1 MLTPKNLLLALALTT
16 SVGASAQVSNTLT
29 IQDADIS
36 HHVTIY
42 PTPFSDEVNIKV
54 RGLGSTEIL
63 VEILNTN
70 GWVVANYSGEFNN
83 EVTMDVSELPRGTYV
98 IFVYHEGQTLCR
110 RQVQKR

>member
-1 MLTPKNLLLALALTT
+1 MLSPKKIILVLALATGT
-16 SVGASAQVSNTLT
+16 GVAAQVSNTLT
-29 IQDADIS
+29 IHDADIS

-42 PTPFSDEVNIKV
+42 PIPFSDEVSIKA
-54 RGLGSTEIL
+54 RGLGSIEIL

-98 IFVYHEGQTLCR
+98 IFVYHEGQTICR